1 MIFETFSESHI
12 QAFHAHLRV
21 SVFKVF
27 ALRCSSRA
35 VAHTASLPH
44 RSLPARL
51 ISTCRP
57 ASVIPG
63 TARQPNLYLKPGHV
77 LAVIFGN
84 ARQPH
89 KS

>member
-1 MIFETFSESHI
+1 
-12 QAFHAHLRV
+12 
-21 SVFKVF
+21 
-27 ALRCSSRA
+27 
-35 VAHTASLPH
+35 
-44 RSLPARL
+44 L